1 MAPRFEYDRL
11 TADQF
16 RAGLRD
22 ADMTPQTF
30 ARIFGTRLEVV
41 ERWLAGTQDIPPWT
55 APVLRM
61 LQVPAAVAAARAAAA
76 EMIRGDNLRPELG
89 TYPYKRLDMIHGE
102 GNL

>member
-30 ARIFGTRLEVV
+30 ARIFGVQLKRV
-41 ERWLAGTQDIPPWT
+41 EDWLINGDIPPWV

-61 LQVPAAVAAARAAAA
+61 LLVPAAVAAARAAAA
-76 EMIRGDNLRPELG
+76 DMIRVDNLRPELG
-89 TYPYKRLDMIHGE
+89 AYPFRALRDASTIE
-102 GNL
+102 